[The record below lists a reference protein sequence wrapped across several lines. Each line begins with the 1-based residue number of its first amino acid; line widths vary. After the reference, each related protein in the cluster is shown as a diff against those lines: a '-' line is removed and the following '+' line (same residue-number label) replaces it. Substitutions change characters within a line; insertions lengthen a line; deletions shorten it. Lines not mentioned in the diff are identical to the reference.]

1 MRRLTCL
8 VFKEL
13 LVKLAAEAPKLAWG
27 SILSPTGVARS
38 NGGSSGDEKSELSN
52 VDNDT
57 HSSK

>member
-1 MRRLTCL
+1 M
-8 VFKEL
+8 
-13 LVKLAAEAPKLAWG
+13 VKLVAEAPKLAWG
-27 SILSPTGVARS
+27 SILSPTEVARS